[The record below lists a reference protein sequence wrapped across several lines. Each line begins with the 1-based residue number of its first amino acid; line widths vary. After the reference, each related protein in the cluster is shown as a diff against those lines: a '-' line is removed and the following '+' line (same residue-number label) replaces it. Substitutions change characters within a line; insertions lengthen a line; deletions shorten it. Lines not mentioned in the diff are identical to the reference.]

1 MDAARS
7 VSQAEQTATHQR
19 IQIALLKKQ
28 LDAAKSQ
35 GDAVVR
41 LLDTAVARSKGIDVG
56 QQFDRTA

>member
-7 VSQAEQTATHQR
+7 VSQAEQTAMHQR

-41 LLDTAVARSKGIDVG
+41 LLDTAVARSQGIDVG
-56 QQFDRTA
+56 RQFDRTA